1 MSQTDEQIVELV
13 SAALESATE
22 ILEEEDGWKVE
33 KEQGEATVKSK
44 KKDGKKIWLC
54 TALVDIA
61 PKALWSK
68 MLDTDNL
75 TSWNTTLTESKIIK
89 TLDGGVKV
97 SYQVTAEGGGGIVSA
112 RDFVY
117 GFKTSEKDGEFT
129 MGGMS
134 VEVAEKPEVKGK
146 VRAVH
151 GPGCQS
157 VRAVPG
163 EPGKSK
169 FLWLMDCDYK
179 GMVPNSIIEIAMPS
193 AQLQMIDCIKKIA

>member
-1 MSQTDEQIVELV
+1 MFYCDLNIWTVEGWREGCR
-13 SAALESATE
+13 AAAASRRGALA
-22 ILEEEDGWKVE
+22 W
-33 KEQGEATVKSK
+33 AKSER
-44 KKDGKKIWLC
+44 G
-54 TALVDIA
+54 AA
-61 PKALWSK
+61 A
-68 MLDTDNL
+68 
-75 TSWNTTLTESKIIK
+75 
-89 TLDGGVKV
+89 GVV
-97 SYQVTAEGGGGIVSA
+97 
-112 RDFVY
+112 
-117 GFKTSEKDGEFT
+117 

-134 VEVAEKPEVKGK
+134 VEVAEQPEVKGK